1 MASAKHTAR
10 GDIPEFR
17 IGVFEC
23 PNCKTKL
30 RSRMAQ
36 KAKPAEAKNVSTLVR
51 KIKEIQQ
58 GLKHTLRTLQEKIRI
73 FETERSSL
81 LFEVEELKKVAE
93 IRASALEAEVN
104 EPREELRSLRKLLGA
119 SDEKS

>member
-1 MASAKHTAR
+1 VASAKHTAR

-36 KAKPAEAKNVSTLVR
+36 KAKPAEATNVSTLVR